1 MFLLKRNCVFL
12 QALEYFQVRVGSV
25 DAGALSVLGDAITTN
40 SRCDGLKSYDASLT
54 QLVEGFPTIVFECV
68 PPIKGKFMTAQKLWD
83 QPSYVLEI
91 VELTVYR
98 GERMLTW
105 LWGLCKC
112 IFFLQRMPVLLNKYQ
127 QRLWRIECT

>member
-1 MFLLKRNCVFL
+1 M
-12 QALEYFQVRVGSV
+12 

-40 SRCDGLKSYDASLT
+40 SQCDGLKSYDASLT
-54 QLVEGFPTIVFECV
+54 QLVEGFPTVVYECV

-98 GERMLTW
+98 GDNIL
-105 LWGLCKC
+105 
-112 IFFLQRMPVLLNKYQ
+112 PLL
-127 QRLWRIECT
+127 